1 MQTTI
6 IVATHKPYWVPDDP
20 MYLPVQMGHAVH
32 PACGYIGD
40 DTGDNISE
48 RNANFCELTGL
59 YWAAH
64 NIDSDYIGIVH
75 YRRYF
80 ASRRKS
86 RFADKKSRVISHEE
100 LCSIL
105 ATTNVV
111 LPKERH
117 YFIETNYTQ
126 YIHAHHKQDLEVT
139 RAIIAR
145 KCPEYLPA
153 YDLYMSKTH
162 GHHFNM
168 FVMKKELLQHYCTWL
183 FDILFELER
192 ELDMTGYTVNDRRVF
207 GFVSERLLD
216 AWLTTNNISFEELS
230 IVYMEHQNW
239 LRKGT
244 AFLKR
249 KFFPKKMLDARNVT
263 AIVVTYNRLP
273 LLKQCLAALRAQTVQ
288 GFTVLLV
295 DNASTDGTADYI
307 KTLAMP
313 GLVCRNPGENL
324 GGAGGFAYGIRAAV
338 ELGCEAVWIMDDD
351 TLPEPDALAALLAA
365 DAAHGDGCGWLSSRA
380 LAPDGTDQPMNLQR
394 KTMYRD
400 IDGFDA
406 AEVPAVMAS
415 FVSLFLRTEAV
426 RQFGLPI
433 AEFFIWS
440 DDWEYTRRISRAKP
454 CYVIPASRV
463 VHAMQ
468 NPGVVNIA
476 RDVPARWARYR
487 YFYRNDVVLY
497 RREGLSGWLWL
508 LAKDSWHTVQ
518 VLRDRQGCRAER
530 IKIIWKGFAAGVRFR
545 PQIPYL
551 P

>member
-59 YWAAH
+59 Y
-64 NIDSDYIGIVH
+64 S
-75 YRRYF
+75 
-80 ASRRKS
+80 SRRKS

-239 LRKGT
+239 LHKGT

-249 KFFPKKMLDARNVT
+249 KFFPKKDA
-263 AIVVTYNRLP
+263 
-273 LLKQCLAALRAQTVQ
+273 
-288 GFTVLLV
+288 
-295 DNASTDGTADYI
+295 
-307 KTLAMP
+307 
-313 GLVCRNPGENL
+313 
-324 GGAGGFAYGIRAAV
+324 
-338 ELGCEAVWIMDDD
+338 
-351 TLPEPDALAALLAA
+351 
-365 DAAHGDGCGWLSSRA
+365 
-380 LAPDGTDQPMNLQR
+380 
-394 KTMYRD
+394 
-400 IDGFDA
+400 
-406 AEVPAVMAS
+406 
-415 FVSLFLRTEAV
+415 
-426 RQFGLPI
+426 
-433 AEFFIWS
+433 
-440 DDWEYTRRISRAKP
+440 
-454 CYVIPASRV
+454 
-463 VHAMQ
+463 
-468 NPGVVNIA
+468 
-476 RDVPARWARYR
+476 
-487 YFYRNDVVLY
+487 
-497 RREGLSGWLWL
+497 
-508 LAKDSWHTVQ
+508 
-518 VLRDRQGCRAER
+518 
-530 IKIIWKGFAAGVRFR
+530 
-545 PQIPYL
+545 
-551 P
+551 

>member
-117 YFIETNYTQ
+117 YLLRRTTPSISTPITSR
-126 YIHAHHKQDLEVT
+126 IWKSPAPSL
-139 RAIIAR
+139 RANAPST
-145 KCPEYLPA
+145 CPA

-216 AWLTTNNISFEELS
+216 AWLITNNISLRGTEHRLHGAPELAAQGHS
-230 IVYMEHQNW
+230 LPQSVNSS
-239 LRKGT
+239 R
-244 AFLKR
+244 
-249 KFFPKKMLDARNVT
+249 KKMLDARNVT

-338 ELGCEAVWIMDDD
+338 ELGVRPSGSWTTTRCPSRTRWPHCWPPMPSTARAIRLAVQQGTRPGRHRPAD
-351 TLPEPDALAALLAA
+351 EPAA
-365 DAAHGDGCGWLSSRA
+365 
-380 LAPDGTDQPMNLQR
+380 
-394 KTMYRD
+394 
-400 IDGFDA
+400 
-406 AEVPAVMAS
+406 
-415 FVSLFLRTEAV
+415 
-426 RQFGLPI
+426 
-433 AEFFIWS
+433 
-440 DDWEYTRRISRAKP
+440 
-454 CYVIPASRV
+454 
-463 VHAMQ
+463 Q
-468 NPGVVNIA
+468 N
-476 RDVPARWARYR
+476 DVPRY
-487 YFYRNDVVLY
+487 
-497 RREGLSGWLWL
+497 
-508 LAKDSWHTVQ
+508 
-518 VLRDRQGCRAER
+518 
-530 IKIIWKGFAAGVRFR
+530 
-545 PQIPYL
+545 
-551 P
+551 